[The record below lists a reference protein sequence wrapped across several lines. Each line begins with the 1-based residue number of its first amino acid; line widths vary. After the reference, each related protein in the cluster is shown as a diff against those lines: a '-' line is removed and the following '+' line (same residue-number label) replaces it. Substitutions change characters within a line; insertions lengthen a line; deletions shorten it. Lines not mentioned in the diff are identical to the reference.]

1 MAVLGGRGIKGY
13 AALPAKE
20 FAMSRHRLLPL
31 AVLAAAFCIPA
42 AAQPVARDG
51 KQVVTEVCATC
62 HATGRDGA
70 PMIGD
75 KKSWARRAE
84 RGLSGLTQ
92 TAITGLRKMPPHG
105 GKLDVTDLE
114 IKRAITYMVNQSG
127 GMWTEPI
134 DRAIASKPRSGA
146 DIVNAQCLKC
156 HGTGAGG
163 APQLGDK
170 RAWVNRAKDGF
181 DSLVRSAIRGHGGM
195 PARGGLA
202 NLTDAEMRLAIAYLF
217 QTSVREEKK

>member
-1 MAVLGGRGIKGY
+1 
-13 AALPAKE
+13 
-20 FAMSRHRLLPL
+20 MSRHSLLPL
-31 AVLAAAFCIPA
+31 AVLAAALCAPV
-42 AAQPVARDG
+42 AAQTAARDG

-70 PMIGD
+70 PAIGN
-75 KKSWARRAE
+75 KKAWARRAE

-114 IKRAITYMVNQSG
+114 IRRAITYMVNQSG
-127 GMWTEPI
+127 GKWTEPI
-134 DRAIASKPRSGA
+134 DRASVPKPRSGA
-146 DIVNAQCLKC
+146 DIVKAQCVKC
-156 HGTGAGG
+156 HGTGEGG

-181 DSLVRSAIRGHGGM
+181 DSLVQSAIRGHGGM
-195 PARGGLA
+195 PARGGMA
-202 NLTDAEMRLAIAYLF
+202 DLTDAEMRLAVAYLF